1 MQAIH
6 ILGMKAMNIKDN
18 FLIYKIFNTICTNNN
33 IENLDEDLK
42 LVFSDYYDISEINIL
57 YFDKQIN
64 KLKIVVKDFEL
75 AEDYY
80 SEEKLKNLNNIY
92 EKLLTSNYVL
102 NDDISLPEDV
112 FDTENVIVKTLSIPL
127 KYESETIGILRFKF
141 KNKVD
146 LKEEDL
152 KFFEIFSYNLSL
164 KVQNIVLSKQLEIN
178 SSFYKSMKDIA
189 KIIET
194 QYDFQYI
201 IPLIGEMIDKFVMN
215 HLIYIFVKK
224 DDKYTLFWPGACWN
238 KKVYELISEL
248 DEKKDIIISEDKKTG
263 VFPLVSEE
271 NITGCIVAHSTIDK
285 LTNDEINYISEL
297 TKQSSTTIERA
308 NVYSEIL
315 KNATMDALTGLNN
328 RRQFEVRLKEE
339 YSSANRQN
347 TPLCAIM
354 IDIDFFK
361 KFNDTYG
368 HAIGDTVLRT
378 TANVI
383 KEQLREYDIPSR
395 YGGEEFCILLPQ
407 TNIDEAKI
415 VAERLR
421 TSVENKKIEIQTN
434 KNEQIKHISV
444 TISVGLAQLDIK
456 DMADDLY
463 MKADRALYEAK
474 EQGRNR
480 VVVYEK

>member
-1 MQAIH
+1 
-6 ILGMKAMNIKDN
+6 MNIKDN

-456 DMADDLY
+456 DMTDDLY

>member
-1 MQAIH
+1 
-6 ILGMKAMNIKDN
+6 MNIKDN

-80 SEEKLKNLNNIY
+80 SEEKLKNLKNIY

-224 DDKYTLFWPGACWN
+224 NDKYTLFWPGACWN

-263 VFPLVSEE
+263 VFPLISEE

-297 TKQSSTTIERA
+297 TKQSSITIERA

>member
-1 MQAIH
+1 
-6 ILGMKAMNIKDN
+6 MNIKDN

-178 SSFYKSMKDIA
+178 SSFYKSIKDIA

-263 VFPLVSEE
+263 VFPLISEE

-297 TKQSSTTIERA
+297 TKQSSITIERA

>member
-1 MQAIH
+1 
-6 ILGMKAMNIKDN
+6 MNIKDN

-238 KKVYELISEL
+238 KKVYELISE
-248 DEKKDIIISEDKKTG
+248 DKKTG
-263 VFPLVSEE
+263 VFPLISEE

-297 TKQSSTTIERA
+297 TKQSSITIERA

>member
-1 MQAIH
+1 
-6 ILGMKAMNIKDN
+6 MNIKDN

-263 VFPLVSEE
+263 VFPLISEE

-297 TKQSSTTIERA
+297 TKQSSITIERA

-328 RRQFEVRLKEE
+328 RRQFEIRLKEE

>member
-1 MQAIH
+1 
-6 ILGMKAMNIKDN
+6 MNIKDN

-80 SEEKLKNLNNIY
+80 SEEKLNNLNNIY

-378 TANVI
+378 TASVI

>member
-1 MQAIH
+1 
-6 ILGMKAMNIKDN
+6 MNIKDN

-263 VFPLVSEE
+263 VFPLISEE

>member
-1 MQAIH
+1 
-6 ILGMKAMNIKDN
+6 MNIKDN

-201 IPLIGEMIDKFVMN
+201 ITLIGEMIDKFVMN

-263 VFPLVSEE
+263 VFPLISEE

-297 TKQSSTTIERA
+297 TKQSSITIERA

>member
-1 MQAIH
+1 
-6 ILGMKAMNIKDN
+6 MNIKDN

-178 SSFYKSMKDIA
+178 SSFYPSMKDIA

-263 VFPLVSEE
+263 VFPLISEE

-297 TKQSSTTIERA
+297 TKQSSITIERA

>member
-1 MQAIH
+1 
-6 ILGMKAMNIKDN
+6 MNIKDN

-127 KYESETIGILRFKF
+127 KYELETIGILRFKF

>member
-1 MQAIH
+1 
-6 ILGMKAMNIKDN
+6 MNIKDSY
-18 FLIYKIFNTICTNNN
+18 LMYKLFNTICCSD
-33 IENLDEDLK
+33 IGNLDEDLK
-42 LVFSDYYDISEINIL
+42 IIFSDYYEISEIDIL
-57 YFDKQIN
+57 YYDNRIN
-64 KLKIVVKDFEL
+64 KLKNVIKDFEP

-80 SEEKLKNLNNIY
+80 SNEKINSMLEIYNSLKTK
-92 EKLLTSNYVL
+92 EYVL
-102 NDDISLPEDV
+102 NDDINTPDDI
-112 FDTENVIVKTLSIPL
+112 FDRGNVIIKALSLPL
-127 KYESETIGILRFKF
+127 KYDSEIAGFLRIKF
-141 KNKVD
+141 KNKPEFA
-146 LKEEDL
+146 EEDI
-152 KFFEIFSYNLSL
+152 KFFEIFCYNLSL
-164 KVQNIVLSKQLEIN
+164 KIQNTVLTKQLDIN
-178 SSFYKSMKDIA
+178 SAFYKSMKDIA

-224 DDKYTLFWPGACWN
+224 EDKYTLFWPGACWN

-248 DEKKDIIISEDKKTG
+248 DKKKEIIISEDKKTG
-263 VFPLVSEE
+263 IFPLVSENE
-271 NITGCIVAHSTIDK
+271 IIGCIVAHSTMDK
-285 LTNDEINYISEL
+285 LTDEEIDYLTEL
-297 TKQSSTTIERA
+297 TNQSATTIERA

-328 RRQFEVRLKEE
+328 RRQFEVRLGEE
-339 YSSANRQN
+339 FAIANRQN

-368 HAIGDTVLRT
+368 HATGDNVLRT

-421 TSVENKKIEIQTN
+421 AAVENQKIEIKSEKN
-434 KNEQIKHISV
+434 KQIKNISV

-463 MKADRALYEAK
+463 MKADRALYKAK
-474 EQGRNR
+474 ENGRNR

>member
-1 MQAIH
+1 
-6 ILGMKAMNIKDN
+6 MNIKDN

-33 IENLDEDLK
+33 IENIDEDLK

-112 FDTENVIVKTLSIPL
+112 FDTENIIVKTLSIPL

-263 VFPLVSEE
+263 VFPLISEE

-297 TKQSSTTIERA
+297 TKQSSITIERA

>member
-1 MQAIH
+1 
-6 ILGMKAMNIKDN
+6 MNIKDN

-33 IENLDEDLK
+33 IENIDEDLK

-263 VFPLVSEE
+263 VFPLISEE

-297 TKQSSTTIERA
+297 TKQSSITIERA

-421 TSVENKKIEIQTN
+421 NSVENKKIEIQTN

>member
-1 MQAIH
+1 
-6 ILGMKAMNIKDN
+6 MNIKDS

-33 IENLDEDLK
+33 VENLGEDLK
-42 LVFSDYYDISEINIL
+42 IAFSEYYELSEINIL
-57 YFDKQIN
+57 YYDEQIK
-64 KLKIVVKDFEL
+64 KLKNVLKDFEL
-75 AEDYY
+75 AQDYY
-80 SEEKLKNLNNIY
+80 SDEKMEILKSIFEQLKIS
-92 EKLLTSNYVL
+92 EFIL
-102 NDDISLPEDV
+102 NDDCSLPDDV
-112 FDTENVIVKTLSIPL
+112 FDEGNIKAKTLAIPL
-127 KYESETIGILRFKF
+127 RYEDKTIGVFRIKF

-146 LKEEDL
+146 ISADDM
-152 KFFEIFSYNLSL
+152 KFFEMFSYNLSL
-164 KVQNIVLSKQLEIN
+164 KVQNIVLAKQLEVN
-178 SSFYKSMKDIA
+178 SAFYKSMKDIA

-215 HLIYIFVKK
+215 HLIYVFVKQG
-224 DDKYTLFWPGACWN
+224 DKFNLFWPGACWN
-238 KKVYELISEL
+238 KKVYELIADLNNDSGI
-248 DEKKDIIISEDKKTG
+248 KISDDRKTG
-263 VFPLVSEE
+263 VFPLISENE
-271 NITGCIVAHSTIDK
+271 ILGCIVAHSTIDK
-285 LTNDEINYISEL
+285 LTENEITYITEL
-297 TKQSSTTIERA
+297 TNQSATTIERA

-315 KNATMDALTGLNN
+315 QNATMDALTGLNN
-328 RRQFEVRLKEE
+328 RRQFEIRLKEE

-368 HAIGDTVLRT
+368 HAVGDTVLRT
-378 TANVI
+378 TASVI

-395 YGGEEFCILLPQ
+395 YGGEEFCVLLPQ
-407 TNIDEAKI
+407 TGIEEARI

-421 TSVENKKIEIQTN
+421 STVENTKIEI
-434 KNEQIKHISV
+434 KSEKDEQIKNISV
-444 TISVGLAQLDIK
+444 TISVGLAELDVR

-463 MKADRALYEAK
+463 MKADRALYQAK

>member
-1 MQAIH
+1 
-6 ILGMKAMNIKDN
+6 MNIKDN

-285 LTNDEINYISEL
+285 LTNNEINYISEL

>member
-1 MQAIH
+1 
-6 ILGMKAMNIKDN
+6 MNIKDN

-201 IPLIGEMIDKFVMN
+201 IPLIGEMIDKFIMN

-263 VFPLVSEE
+263 VFPLISEE

-297 TKQSSTTIERA
+297 TKQSSITIERA

>member
-1 MQAIH
+1 
-6 ILGMKAMNIKDN
+6 
-18 FLIYKIFNTICTNNN
+18 
-33 IENLDEDLK
+33 
-42 LVFSDYYDISEINIL
+42 
-57 YFDKQIN
+57 
-64 KLKIVVKDFEL
+64 
-75 AEDYY
+75 
-80 SEEKLKNLNNIY
+80 
-92 EKLLTSNYVL
+92 
-102 NDDISLPEDV
+102 
-112 FDTENVIVKTLSIPL
+112 
-127 KYESETIGILRFKF
+127 
-141 KNKVD
+141 
-146 LKEEDL
+146 
-152 KFFEIFSYNLSL
+152 
-164 KVQNIVLSKQLEIN
+164 
-178 SSFYKSMKDIA
+178 MKDIA

-263 VFPLVSEE
+263 VFPLISEE

-297 TKQSSTTIERA
+297 TKQSSITIERA

-368 HAIGDTVLRT
+368 HAIGDTVLKT

>member
-1 MQAIH
+1 
-6 ILGMKAMNIKDN
+6 MNIKDN

-224 DDKYTLFWPGACWN
+224 DDKYILFWPGACWN

-421 TSVENKKIEIQTN
+421 TSVENKKIEIKTN

>member
-248 DEKKDIIISEDKKTG
+248 DEKKDIIISKDKKTG

>member
-1 MQAIH
+1 
-6 ILGMKAMNIKDN
+6 MNIKDN

-248 DEKKDIIISEDKKTG
+248 DEKKDIIISKDKKTG

>member
-1 MQAIH
+1 
-6 ILGMKAMNIKDN
+6 MNIKDN

-444 TISVGLAQLDIK
+444 TISVGLAQLYIK

>member
-1 MQAIH
+1 
-6 ILGMKAMNIKDN
+6 MNIKDN

-263 VFPLVSEE
+263 VFPLISEE

-297 TKQSSTTIERA
+297 TKQSSITIERA

-421 TSVENKKIEIQTN
+421 TSVENKKIEIKTN

-463 MKADRALYEAK
+463 MKADKALYEAK

>member
-1 MQAIH
+1 
-6 ILGMKAMNIKDN
+6 MNIKDN

-263 VFPLVSEE
+263 VFPLISEE

-297 TKQSSTTIERA
+297 TKQSSITIERA

-421 TSVENKKIEIQTN
+421 TSVENKKIEIKTN

>member
-1 MQAIH
+1 
-6 ILGMKAMNIKDN
+6 MNIKDN

-33 IENLDEDLK
+33 IENIDEDLK

-80 SEEKLKNLNNIY
+80 SEEKLKNLKNIY

-263 VFPLVSEE
+263 VFPLISEE

-297 TKQSSTTIERA
+297 TKQSSITIERA

>member
-1 MQAIH
+1 
-6 ILGMKAMNIKDN
+6 MNIKDN

-102 NDDISLPEDV
+102 NDDISLPKDV

>member
-1 MQAIH
+1 
-6 ILGMKAMNIKDN
+6 MNIKDN

>member
-1 MQAIH
+1 
-6 ILGMKAMNIKDN
+6 MNIKDN

-33 IENLDEDLK
+33 IENIDEDLK

-102 NDDISLPEDV
+102 NDDILLPEDV

-263 VFPLVSEE
+263 VFPLISEE

-297 TKQSSTTIERA
+297 TKQSSITIERA

>member
-1 MQAIH
+1 
-6 ILGMKAMNIKDN
+6 MNIKDN

-42 LVFSDYYDISEINIL
+42 LVFSYYYDISEINIL

-248 DEKKDIIISEDKKTG
+248 DEKKDIIISENKKTG